1 MELDSLGR
9 ESERCDLFRSAL
21 MLWRQKTSHS
31 TYNYWQAVVAS
42 NNNTHPMPSG
52 FQPPLL
58 VEDFSCE
65 GG

>member
-42 NNNTHPMPSG
+42 NNLHNTHPMPSG
-52 FQPPLL
+52 FQPPL
-58 VEDFSCE
+58 F
-65 GG
+65 GRRFFM